1 VKSDNDE
8 LLPALRYWVKEDQEK
23 LRKEGWVLKL
33 DDSRADWKKGSLSLA
48 IDGDDRLGLLTVWST
63 GEAELECAEIATGNV
78 RREHRELASPPD
90 LQGALQDLMKW
101 LNADNPKRRRRYWR
115 ARHPKTG

>member
-48 IDGDDRLGLLTVWST
+48 IDGDDRLGLLQAMSAANTASWPPPLT
-63 GEAELECAEIATGNV
+63 CRV
-78 RREHRELASPPD
+78 RF
-90 LQGALQDLMKW
+90 
-101 LNADNPKRRRRYWR
+101 
-115 ARHPKTG
+115 KT